1 MYKFGQ
7 IEIESKKFNSVYEV
21 QKDVELGKIRVSE
34 AVVANKHDTRYTV
47 GYEVEPGRIVPLCI
61 KTPGDCLSSGVS
73 RFNESSP
80 WKMGFNV
87 GGDEGFREQYEGI
100 WWRVCEVLHAPG
112 CGGFEL
118 GGSLTGEPLSNGK
131 YVNAKLIF
139 WNGENRT
146 RFREGKYTRYIED
159 IGACHATG
167 VLKIGSVYRQGS
179 NYHLQVFLKECKYRK
194 RDISFESLLSDDET
208 DDSGNDTIY

>member
-21 QKDVELGKIRVSE
+21 QEDVELGKIRVSE
-34 AVVANKHDTRYTV
+34 AVVANKHDARFIV

-61 KTPGDCLSSGVS
+61 KTPKDCLSSGVS
-73 RFNESSP
+73 RFSEASP

-87 GGDEGFREQYEGI
+87 SEDEAWVGQYEGI
-100 WWRVCEVLHAPG
+100 WWRICEILHAPG
-112 CGGFEL
+112 CGFEI
-118 GGSLTGEPLSNGK
+118 GGTVTGEPLSNEK
-131 YVNAKLIF
+131 YINPKLIT
-139 WNGENRT
+139 WDNEIRT
-146 RFREGKYTRYIED
+146 RFRGNYPGYIED

-167 VLKIGSVYRQGS
+167 ILKISSVYRQGS

-208 DDSGNDTIY
+208 DDDMVN